1 MCRNLK
7 RISRERFLQ
16 LLTNNRHCRTC
27 FTLFV
32 GLSPS
37 HASSNRVNYHCVWL
51 IVRLYQKKKKKKS
64 KPIKLIGDR
73 IYVNIARIF
82 AAIALSCSR
91 YEGYDIAL
99 YYEAS
104 PEYLRVSLNT
114 KFKNR
119 NTNSSRKEKTLTD
132 YSCVR

>member
-1 MCRNLK
+1 MNLK

-32 GLSPS
+32 GL
-37 HASSNRVNYHCVWL
+37 HRHMHRIVWII
-51 IVRLYQKKKKKKS
+51 IVFGWSYTLYQKKKKS

-73 IYVNIARIF
+73 ICVNIARIF

-104 PEYLRVSLNT
+104 PEYLQISFNT
-114 KFKNR
+114 KFENR

-132 YSCVR
+132 ILVSIHF